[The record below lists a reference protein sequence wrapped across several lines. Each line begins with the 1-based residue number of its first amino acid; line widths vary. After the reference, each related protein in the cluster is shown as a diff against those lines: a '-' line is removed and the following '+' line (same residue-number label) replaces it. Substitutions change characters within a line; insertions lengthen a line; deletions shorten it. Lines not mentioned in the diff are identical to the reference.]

1 MEPPRIQTSYMFDT
15 EHKRA
20 VRHSNMLLEC
30 IKNSKQKQIQN
41 EHNRQSNTTHSN
53 SSVGINSKYQKT

>member
-1 MEPPRIQTSYMFDT
+1 MSTYLFDT

-30 IKNSKQKQIQN
+30 I
-41 EHNRQSNTTHSN
+41 ERERQSKLKHYNN
-53 SSVGINSKYQKT
+53 DNKRPILSSTKDS

>member
-30 IKNSKQKQIQN
+30 IERERQAKIKKQQDSCKGDIVL
-41 EHNRQSNTTHSN
+41 
-53 SSVGINSKYQKT
+53 SVQVTN